1 MKQILDLRPIY
12 HRREERIRAHDIL
25 CWLAPPTHPHH
36 RDGQGVADA
45 TGRRTP
51 TGQLPARSA
60 RCLPSFASCGIDE
73 IIWLACGDAEVPFSI
88 RARMPCMMA

>member
-45 TGRRTP
+45 TRSTNADWSIAGTFCQVSTELRELRHRRDH
-51 TGQLPARSA
+51 LARV
-60 RCLPSFASCGIDE
+60 R
-73 IIWLACGDAEVPFSI
+73 
-88 RARMPCMMA
+88 RR